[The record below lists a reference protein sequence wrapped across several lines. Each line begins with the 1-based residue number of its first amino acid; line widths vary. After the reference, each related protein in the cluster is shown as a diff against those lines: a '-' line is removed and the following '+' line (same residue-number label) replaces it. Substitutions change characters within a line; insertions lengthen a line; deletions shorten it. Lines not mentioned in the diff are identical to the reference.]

1 MNAPVVVGHAG
12 EEVLYVLVPVAVIL
26 WLRNVALR
34 RAEREREETDDPSTP
49 EDPAE
54 KPD

>member
-1 MNAPVVVGHAG
+1 MNPHLVVGHAG

-34 RAEREREETDDPSTP
+34 RAEREREETGDPASP
-49 EDPAE
+49 EDTGE
-54 KPD
+54 KPE